1 MSMTVQVEVTGI
13 NRTGTAKGSGNPYCM
28 AEGYVKLPNI
38 PYPQRFM
45 FYCKAPNEIPQ
56 PGFYEVDVTAE
67 IKNDRVEFQI
77 DPRQGR
83 RISSP
88 AKAAVAAAS

>member
-1 MSMTVQVEVTGI
+1 MASMVVQVEVTGVTRSGI
-13 NRTGTAKGSGNPYCM
+13 AKQSGNPYCM

-45 FYCKAPNEIPQ
+45 FYCSAQNEVPQ
-56 PGFYEVDVTAE
+56 PGFYECDVTAE
-67 IKNDRVEFQI
+67 IKNDRIEFNV

-83 RISSP
+83 RINTP
-88 AKAAVAAAS
+88 AKAAPAA